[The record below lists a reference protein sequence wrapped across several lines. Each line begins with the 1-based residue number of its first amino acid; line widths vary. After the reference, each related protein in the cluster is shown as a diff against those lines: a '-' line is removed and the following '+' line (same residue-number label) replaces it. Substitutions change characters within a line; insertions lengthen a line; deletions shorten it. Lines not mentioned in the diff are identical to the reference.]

1 MWPNSMPYVWVRFI
15 LPNIRPGRESPVIS
29 ARSARILLRYQVVQ
43 EEDKTNRGLS
53 LSILM
58 LMIELHKLPHHVL
71 VEGLSPFTP
80 ELCIL
85 LPET

>member
-1 MWPNSMPYVWVRFI
+1 M
-15 LPNIRPGRESPVIS
+15 IS
-29 ARSARILLRYQVVQ
+29 ARSARILLPYWVVR
-43 EEDKTNRGLS
+43 EEDKTNRGLF

-58 LMIELHKLPHHVL
+58 LMIELHELPHHVL
-71 VEGLSPFTP
+71 VEGSSPFTP